1 MKFTEILVC
10 MIIFLLA
17 SAIFLETLVIIRKD
31 SSSVII
37 KTETAK
43 KIITA
48 DSFLR
53 KSITDRKI
61 PYWNN
66 LTNECFEI
74 EEQLEQSSDSIGIKI
89 LSVHPI
95 HDEQTNLE
103 GICIEWNNG
112 HKNYITKQYIR
123 QRILD
128 E

>member
-17 SAIFLETLVIIRKD
+17 SAIFVEALVITRKG
-31 SSSVII
+31 SSVII
-37 KTETAK
+37 TKTQTAEN
-43 KIITA
+43 IITV

-53 KSITDRKI
+53 KTITDRKI

-66 LTNECFEI
+66 LTNECIKI
-74 EEQLEQSSDSIGIKI
+74 EEQLEQSSDSIGIQI
-89 LSVHPI
+89 LSVHPV
-95 HDEQTNLE
+95 HNEQTNLE

-112 HKNYITKQYIR
+112 HKNYVTKQYIR